1 MGMKLC
7 SSICVIPVARDRR
20 HSELPCVILQF
31 LSYENEIYQQRY
43 DASTTLSTTL

>member
-7 SSICVIPVARDRR
+7 SSTCVIPVARDRR

-31 LSYENEIYQQRY
+31 LPYENEIYQQRY
-43 DASTTLSTTL
+43 DVSTTLSTTL